1 MKNNLKG
8 SVEQLKGA
16 FESLGIKIGNDLA
29 PAIRKG
35 ADWLSNFVD
44 KFSSMP
50 GFARKGVIALGLF
63 AGAIGPIILAGGILA
78 GVISKAVKGYRDL
91 NKTMAINS
99 AEALL
104 MLKQLM

>member
-1 MKNNLKG
+1 MKRSGFLSLIDGPSKIDKYSNALKIQMEQVKASDQMKNNLKG

-63 AGAIGPIILAGGILA
+63 AGAIGRLF
-78 GVISKAVKGYRDL
+78 
-91 NKTMAINS
+91 
-99 AEALL
+99 
-104 MLKQLM
+104 

>member
-50 GFARKGVIALGLF
+50 GFASVIALGLF

-99 AEALL
+99 AEAT